1 VETHGHLDAILDTLG
16 KQLVGK
22 AYAVARFAD
31 QEQATLP
38 IERALAEQSTLLIL
52 DNLESILPPP
62 YLQTER
68 PAALDEDASR
78 ELAAILKLC
87 KWLNGK
93 GNTRLIYTSRE
104 ALPAPFAN
112 QANRRELHRLATED
126 AVRLIERILDRAV
139 DNGADAGS
147 AAELAEREE
156 IERLVD
162 AVQSHAQTL
171 ALLAPSLRE
180 QGVVDKTRTHL
191 VALMAELERR
201 FPGNREQSLFAGVEL
216 SLRRLSPESRER
228 VRVLG
233 VFHGGASLTVL
244 GLMMEW
250 QIADVTT
257 LAEELVQTG
266 LGTMIEYGHIPLNS
280 ALCPYLH
287 QRLDPEEQAAL
298 TECWRQAMQAY
309 VAFLVQQRSEKTE
322 LAATLTLLELPNL
335 FALLEQI
342 QTAGDPAVT
351 IELATHLYSLLQTLG
366 KPRLLDYVG
375 QVRDA
380 AAAALGADWNHAAFQ
395 AQRTRIEQ
403 QLAGGQLQ
411 ETLADAQKLLQCARA
426 AGVEVYAEADYNLA
440 MAYDLLAQV
449 LGKTGSP
456 DAALPLLDGA

>member
-1 VETHGHLDAILDTLG
+1 MELARWLVRSHQIRRAAFVSVETHGHLDAILDTLG

-38 IERALAEQSTLLIL
+38 IERALAEQSTLLIP

-147 AAELAEREE
+147 AAERAEREE

-180 QGVVDKTRTHL
+180 QGVDKTRTHL

-216 SLRRLSPESRER
+216 SLRRLSP
-228 VRVLG
+228 
-233 VFHGGASLTVL
+233 
-244 GLMMEW
+244 
-250 QIADVTT
+250 
-257 LAEELVQTG
+257 
-266 LGTMIEYGHIPLNS
+266 
-280 ALCPYLH
+280 
-287 QRLDPEEQAAL
+287 
-298 TECWRQAMQAY
+298 
-309 VAFLVQQRSEKTE
+309 
-322 LAATLTLLELPNL
+322 
-335 FALLEQI
+335 
-342 QTAGDPAVT
+342 
-351 IELATHLYSLLQTLG
+351 
-366 KPRLLDYVG
+366 
-375 QVRDA
+375 
-380 AAAALGADWNHAAFQ
+380 
-395 AQRTRIEQ
+395 
-403 QLAGGQLQ
+403 
-411 ETLADAQKLLQCARA
+411 
-426 AGVEVYAEADYNLA
+426 
-440 MAYDLLAQV
+440 
-449 LGKTGSP
+449 
-456 DAALPLLDGA
+456 